1 MAEIKSRENNPL
13 PGIYYSEIR
22 IPDEQNLGTGTF
34 TTVLEPDA
42 MAKVSPLISSIV
54 NKPVFKLIVNI
65 LLAEKEVTALLG
77 RADNTPALSREV
89 FKIPEKINLS
99 EKHSFKVIFKDWKI
113 KDIKM
118 NREKLEKVTEVV

>member
-1 MAEIKSRENNPL
+1 MAEIKNRENNPL

-42 MAKVSPLISSIV
+42 LVKISPIVSSVV
-54 NKPVFKLIVNI
+54 NKPVFKLLVNI
-65 LLAEKEVTALLG
+65 HLATKEITALLG
-77 RADNTPALSREV
+77 KADNSPALSREV

-99 EKHSFKVIFKDWKI
+99 EKHSLKVIFKDWKI
-113 KDIKM
+113 KDMKM
-118 NREKLEKVTEVV
+118 NRGKLEKVTETV

>member
-1 MAEIKSRENNPL
+1 MADIKSRENNPL

-42 MAKVSPLISSIV
+42 LVKISPIVSSVV
-54 NKPVFKLIVNI
+54 NKPVFKLLVNI
-65 LLAEKEVTALLG
+65 HLATKEITALLG
-77 RADNTPALSREV
+77 KADNSPALSREV

-99 EKHSFKVIFKDWKI
+99 EKHSLKVIFKDWKI
-113 KDIKM
+113 KDMKM
-118 NREKLEKVTEVV
+118 NRGKLEKVTETV